1 MINAT
6 NLYVELYA
14 ELWRTMRKPN
24 SLTALKINKLTRP
37 GLYGDGGGL
46 ALQVQSGPT
55 KSWVFRYMRA
65 GQPHKMGLGPLA
77 LVSLAEAREKAL
89 QAKKLLLA
97 GIDPLQARADERAQA
112 AADAL
117 RTITFK
123 ECAAL
128 HCRPSDELEK
138 RQACGAVEVD
148 ETYAEPIIGT
158 LTAQVVDTTAVMKVL
173 EQEVPDRDSKPKRL
187 WHVFIRKPHTVSAVV
202 SRKDLWIGAAAR
214 GYRSGENP
222 ARWRGHIDKLLPS
235 RSKLARVRHH
245 PALPY
250 QQIGEFVETLRT
262 RSGIAAR
269 ALEFTILTAARTG
282 EVIGARWQEFDRK
295 TAMWVVPG
303 ERMKSGREHRVP
315 LSDRVLE
322 ILSSLPTE
330 GEFVFPGRYEG
341 TPMSNMAMLATLK
354 DMGRGDLTVHGF
366 RSTFRDW
373 ASEMTAFPHEVQEMA
388 LAHIV
393 GNKVEAAYRRGDLLE
408 ASSAD
413 GRLGGILH
421 ETNKRRHYSHPSER
435 LIVGS
440 NQERVSITGM
450 NWVSARSAEQ
460 LLSVSARIEMSIL
473 QTSASKG
480 RHRRGRNC
488 NGSVRPSRQDF
499 SFPRWNNLPR
509 ARDASHKQTV
519 WNAEEFKQAVFG
531 VGTPYPANAFSR
543 IAGHQFSE
551 LGASTSV

>member
-1 MINAT
+1 
-6 NLYVELYA
+6 
-14 ELWRTMRKPN
+14 MRKPN

-123 ECAAL
+123 ECARRYIADHRTSWKNAKHAAQWESTL
-128 HCRPSDELEK
+128 
-138 RQACGAVEVD
+138 

-187 WHVFIRKPHTVSAVV
+187 WHVHPETAYRLRGRIEQIL
-202 SRKDLWIGAAAR
+202 DWAAAR

-408 ASSAD
+408 
-413 GRLGGILH
+413 
-421 ETNKRRHYSHPSER
+421 KRRR
-435 LIVGS
+435 LMADWAEYCTRPTNAAIIPI
-440 NQERVSITGM
+440 RV
-450 NWVSARSAEQ
+450 
-460 LLSVSARIEMSIL
+460 
-473 QTSASKG
+473 
-480 RHRRGRNC
+480 RG
-488 NGSVRPSRQDF
+488 
-499 SFPRWNNLPR
+499 
-509 ARDASHKQTV
+509 
-519 WNAEEFKQAVFG
+519 
-531 VGTPYPANAFSR
+531 
-543 IAGHQFSE
+543 
-551 LGASTSV
+551 